1 VGPVYHEAAWKHQ
14 DRLCDP
20 FSTTS
25 QPGALPRSYAA
36 AFRLVGDGSLK
47 IDGVH
52 ALAEAARAHI
62 DMESRA
68 TTGKL
73 LLAVIVDKDVH
84 GQLWSSIDPQS
95 VFADADKLPTLAVH
109 AASARFCV
117 RLRRQETFARLDR
130 CLYAT

>member
-1 VGPVYHEAAWKHQ
+1 MKLPRSIKTGYATLFRPH
-14 DRLCDP
+14 P
-20 FSTTS
+20 

-36 AFRLVGDGSLK
+36 AFRLVGDGSLKVK

-117 RLRRQETFARLDR
+117 RLRRQETFARVDR